1 VKAQQY
7 ERLGWWFVALLLP
20 GIVIGMFAVA
30 SQYQQG
36 KADLAMRS
44 LHLAR
49 ALGQNVDGEVLRLQV
64 TLENLARAPALAAG
78 DYARFRQQAADMLPP
93 RDDAGVIS
101 LLAADGHEL
110 ASTGPPL
117 PRGLLDSALRRCLAA
132 RGVTLT
138 DVFVDPATHSAS
150 VAVLIPGAGAFAAL
164 AYRVP
169 ATVFRTGSW
178 QHQLPAGW
186 VAGIVDRSGH
196 IVGRSRDAARY
207 IGQEAVPAVTAA
219 VKAAPEGTV
228 ELTTFEGEPGFAGF
242 TRAPYSG
249 WSVVVVAP
257 RALLLLPLYRA
268 VGWMALAVVLTLL
281 TGGASA
287 YGMNRA
293 LLQAV
298 RHLRD
303 AADRAAAGERGVRA
317 RVLAPREIADLA
329 ERFNHMQER
338 REHDEQRLR
347 LAASVFSAAS
357 EGILIVDAQLKI
369 IEVNDAFLAMSGYR
383 REELLGQHP
392 RILRSGRQAPGFYD
406 ALWDALRRD
415 GQYSCQL
422 WDRRRDGTPFAARLN
437 ISTVRDETGGLQH
450 FVALFTDVTEAEHEH
465 EQIAQMAFTDA
476 LTGLANRRLMQ
487 DRLERALASAQRTRH
502 LVAVCAIDLDG
513 FKEVNDR
520 RGHEAGDAVLVAVAE
535 RLGHVVRAND
545 TVARMGGD
553 EFTLVLVDLPHRDEA
568 DDVARRALA
577 AVREP
582 VELAEPPTAAVSG
595 SIGIALYPTDAQ
607 DAATL
612 LKRAD
617 QAMYEAKRRGRD
629 QIVRARELA
638 KTKKPG
644 A

>member
-1 VKAQQY
+1 MKAQQY
-7 ERLGWWFVALLLP
+7 ERLGWWFAVLLLP

-44 LHLAR
+44 LHAAR
-49 ALGQNVDGEVLRLQV
+49 ALSQGVDGEVLRLQV
-64 TLENLARAPALAAG
+64 TLETLARAPALAAN
-78 DYARFRQQAADMLPP
+78 DYVHFQLEATEMLPP
-93 RDDAGVIS
+93 RADAGVIS
-101 LLAADGHEL
+101 LLAAGGREL

-117 PRGLLDSALRRCLAA
+117 PHGLLDAALRTCLA
-132 RGVTLT
+132 RGAVTLT
-138 DVFVDPATHSAS
+138 DLFLDPSTGRASIAMLVPVSRAAT
-150 VAVLIPGAGAFAAL
+150 AL

-169 ATVFRTGSW
+169 ATVFHTEAW
-178 QHQLPAGW
+178 QRQLPPKW
-186 VAGIVDRSGH
+186 IAGIVDRNGH
-196 IVGRSRDAARY
+196 VVGRSRDAGRY
-207 IGQEAVPAVTAA
+207 VGQEAQPAVAAA
-219 VKAAPEGTV
+219 VKARPEGTLEV
-228 ELTTFEGEPGFAGF
+228 TTFEGEPGFAGF

-257 RALLLLPLYRA
+257 RGLLLQPLYRA
-268 VGWMALAVVLTLL
+268 VGWMALAVALTLL

-303 AADRAAAGERGVRA
+303 AADRAAAGQPGVRA
-317 RVLAPREIADLA
+317 QVVAPREIAELA

-383 REELLGQHP
+383 REELEGQHP
-392 RILRSGRQAPGFYD
+392 RILHSGRQPAGFYE
-406 ALWDALRRD
+406 AMWETLRRD
-415 GQYSCQL
+415 GQYGCQL

-437 ISTVRDETGGLQH
+437 ISTVRDDAGNLQH

-465 EQIAQMAFTDA
+465 EQIAQMAFTDP

-513 FKEVNDR
+513 FKEVNDQ

-582 VELAEPPTAAVSG
+582 VPLAEPPPAGVSG

-612 LKRAD
+612 QKRAD
-617 QAMYEAKRRGRD
+617 EAMYEAKRRGRD
-629 QIVRARELA
+629 QIVRTRELA
-638 KTKKPG
+638 QTKKPG
-644 A
+644 S